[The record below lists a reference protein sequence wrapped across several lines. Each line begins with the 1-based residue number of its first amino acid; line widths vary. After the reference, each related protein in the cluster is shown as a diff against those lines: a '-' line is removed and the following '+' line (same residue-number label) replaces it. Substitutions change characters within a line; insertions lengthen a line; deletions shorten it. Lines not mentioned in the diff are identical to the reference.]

1 LPEKENTWLLCSED
15 KIVWVVN
22 HRADA
27 RFAITDPSQKIIK
40 ITYSL

>member
-1 LPEKENTWLLCSED
+1 LLCSED

-27 RFAITDPSQKIIK
+27 RFGIKDPSQKIIK